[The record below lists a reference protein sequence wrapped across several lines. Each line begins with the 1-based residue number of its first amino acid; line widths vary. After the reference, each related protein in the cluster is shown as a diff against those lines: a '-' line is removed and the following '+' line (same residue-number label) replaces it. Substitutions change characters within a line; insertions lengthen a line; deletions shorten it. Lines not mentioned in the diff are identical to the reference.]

1 MTKVVEKE
9 VKEYDI
15 PLEEIEEYKAAF
27 QMFDEDGSG
36 TISTKEFIK
45 ALKSLGQNVT
55 KEEAENLMKE
65 LDVDGSG
72 EISFDEF
79 ISYMKKI
86 RVQEEINEEDV
97 VIRAFQTF
105 DKDNDGVVS
114 LEEFRNI
121 LCNLGQDRFSIE
133 ECDEV
138 FKEADMNKDGVLN
151 YREFVAYWRSK

>member
-1 MTKVVEKE
+1 MTKVIEKE

-15 PLEEIEEYKAAF
+15 PLEEIEEYRAAF

-36 TISTKEFIK
+36 SISTKEFIK
-45 ALKSLGQNVT
+45 VLKNLGQNVT

-72 EISFDEF
+72 EIDFEEF

-105 DKDNDGVVS
+105 DTNNDGVIS

-121 LCNLGQDRFSIE
+121 LCNLGQDRFTIE

-138 FKEADMNKDGVLN
+138 FKEADMNNDGVLN
-151 YREFVAYWRSK
+151 YREFVGYWRSK

>member
-9 VKEYDI
+9 IKEYDI
-15 PLEEIEEYKAAF
+15 PSEEIEEYRAAF

-45 ALKSLGQNVT
+45 VLKNLGQNVT

-79 ISYMKKI
+79 ISYMRKI
-86 RVQEEINEEDV
+86 KVQEEINEEDV

-105 DKDNDGVVS
+105 DKNNDGVIS

-121 LCNLGQDRFSIE
+121 LCNLGQDRFSYD

-151 YREFVAYWRSK
+151 YREFVDYWRSK